1 MPFMQ
6 WNQVQRFVKWAS
18 TIGGHNI
25 RKILI
30 ANRGE
35 IACRVMRTA
44 KKMGVKSVAVYSE
57 ADRNSMHVAMADEAY
72 CIGPAPSQ
80 QSYLAMQK
88 IMQVAKVSAA
98 QAIHPGYGFLSE
110 NTEFAELCKQEG
122 IIFIGPPSS
131 AIRDMGIKSTSKAI
145 MSAAGVPVV
154 EGYHGEDQSDEC
166 LKEHA
171 KRIGYPVMIK
181 AVRGGGGKGMRI
193 AHSEKEF
200 LDQLESARREAKKAF
215 NDDAMLI
222 EKFVDNPRH
231 VEVQVFGDQHGNAVY
246 LFERD
251 CSVQRRHQ
259 KIIEEAPGP
268 GINPEVR
275 KRLGEAA
282 VKAAKAVNY
291 VGAGTV
297 EFIMDS
303 QHNFYFMEMNTRLQV
318 EHPVTEMITGTDLV
332 EWQLRVAAGEKIP
345 LMQEEIL
352 LRGHAFEARIYA
364 EDPNNNFMPG
374 AGPLLHLSTPPPDS
388 FTRIETGVRQGD
400 EVSVHYDPM
409 IAKLVVWAED
419 RQAALRKLRYS
430 LRQYNIVGLSTNIDF
445 LLSLSGHPQFE
456 AGIVHTNFI
465 PQHHDELFPTKK
477 ATPPEVL
484 CQAALGLILKEKML
498 TNAFRDQSNDK
509 FSPFASSTGRRINM
523 CYTRRLSLL
532 DGESIVDV
540 AVSYN
545 QEGSYNMQIQ
555 DKTYLISGE
564 IFNEGDSV
572 YLRSSVNGTV
582 CKSKLVILDNTI
594 YLFFPEGSAQIGLPV
609 PKYLSAVSSVG
620 MQSGAV
626 APMTGTVEK
635 VFVKAGDKVQI
646 GDPLMVM
653 IAMKMEHT
661 IRAPKA
667 GVIRK
672 TTICRSHLGGSNPDT
687 HNGFH
692 CRIRALAELLRK
704 IAGGLSQR
712 VVVMAMSYL
721 DEMAFQVWLC
731 LPAMVHM
738 DQAGVQCS
746 WLYTGRFQKHALQE
760 DSRYP
765 EHQHSWTLHRTGL
778 ISLSKYCLNSSH
790 SI

>member
-1 MPFMQ
+1 GH
-6 WNQVQRFVKWAS
+6 S
-18 TIGGHNI
+18 IG
-25 RKILI
+25 KILI

-80 QSYLAMQK
+80 QSYLAMEK

-154 EGYHGEDQSDEC
+154 EGYHGEDQSDGC

-200 LDQLESARREAKKAF
+200 LDQLESARREAKKSF

-332 EWQLRVAAGEKIP
+332 EWQLRVERLSGLGMWLNESIDRKCLSVLGQIVFMNLYSTILSVKAKLCSAASA
-345 LMQEEIL
+345 EIHGG
-352 LRGHAFEARIYA
+352 R
-364 EDPNNNFMPG
+364 
-374 AGPLLHLSTPPPDS
+374 
-388 FTRIETGVRQGD
+388 RQSD

-456 AGIVHTNFI
+456 AGNVHTNFI

-477 ATPPEVL
+477 ATPHEVM

-498 TNAFRDQSNDK
+498 TDAFRDQSDDK
-509 FSPFASSTGRRINM
+509 FSPFASSTGRRINI
-523 CYTRRLSLL
+523 CYTRKLSLL
-532 DGESIVDV
+532 DGENTVDV

-545 QEGSYNMQIQ
+545 QGGSYNMQIQ
-555 DKTYLISGE
+555 DKTFLISGE
-564 IFNEGDSV
+564 MFNEGDSL

-582 CKSKLVILDNTI
+582 CKSKLVIMDNTI
-594 YLFFPEGSAQIGLPV
+594 YLFFPEGSAQVGLPV

-620 MQSGAV
+620 VQSGAV
-626 APMTGTVEK
+626 APMTGTIEK

-667 GVIRK
+667 GVIKKVNFQEGAQANR
-672 TTICRSHLGGSNPDT
+672 HAPLVEFVDEE
-687 HNGFH
+687 
-692 CRIRALAELLRK
+692 AE
-704 IAGGLSQR
+704 
-712 VVVMAMSYL
+712 
-721 DEMAFQVWLC
+721 
-731 LPAMVHM
+731 
-738 DQAGVQCS
+738 
-746 WLYTGRFQKHALQE
+746 
-760 DSRYP
+760 
-765 EHQHSWTLHRTGL
+765 
-778 ISLSKYCLNSSH
+778 SK
-790 SI
+790 